1 MFRFQGQ
8 VTYTPRLLLVD
19 LKGSLKHC
27 SQNGLYGASSNLDS
41 VQNEV
46 PWDSD
51 AVEVLQAESIPKPK
65 YQTDL
70 DESKDVAKNDYD
82 FKNNVETWT
91 DFAYSRFHPR
101 SVTIVNEF
109 EHSLTE
115 ETFDCFTSGTELWKG
130 DHFEQDFCDKIRQY
144 IEECNNCQVIN

>member
-1 MFRFQGQ
+1 M
-8 VTYTPRLLLVD
+8 LVD

-27 SQNGLYGASSNLDS
+27 SQNGLYGASSDLDS

-46 PWDSD
+46 PWESN
-51 AVEVLQAESIPKPK
+51 AVEVVQAESIPKPK

-70 DESKDVAKNDYD
+70 DEARDVAKNDYD

-109 EHSLTE
+109 EHSLAE

-130 DHFEQDFCDKIRQY
+130 DQFEQDFCDKIRQY